1 MSEKLTANVSPSQR
15 VGSTAGPTEPFA
27 TNVNVVYVYAMT
39 PARMSLGLTRLLIG
53 LGAWI
58 APDLTVRLFGMDPE
72 RSDRFIG
79 RLFGAREMALAGALL
94 VAPAAAVAPVAAL
107 GAAVDGIDSVAGFDE
122 RRRGNLS
129 TQATILGPVG
139 ALLFVAL
146 GVHVAREAAATNT

>member
-1 MSEKLTANVSPSQR
+1 
-15 VGSTAGPTEPFA
+15 
-27 TNVNVVYVYAMT
+27 
-39 PARMSLGLTRLLIG
+39 MSLGLSRLLIG
-53 LGAWI
+53 LGAWS

-72 RSDRFIG
+72 RSDRFVG

-94 VAPAAAVAPVAAL
+94 AAPASAVAPVAAL
-107 GAAVDGIDSVAGFDE
+107 GAAVDSIDSVAGFDE

-146 GVHVAREAAATNT
+146 GLHVAREAAAADA